1 MFRLFRVELA
11 RVLALN
17 LRYPTN
23 FISSLL
29 INTMMFYGLFKG
41 AQYLSGQQVF
51 GERLDTMVLGYAA
64 WVLVTKAINRT
75 PIAIQEDADTGVLE
89 SLFLSAY
96 RKDILFLTRALAGAV
111 IDVVTVV
118 AIVFLLVLFTGSSIA
133 FSAWVLLP
141 VATLVL
147 SAIGLGLVLGAFAL
161 QVKRV
166 NAILPSVQLLALGLM
181 FTPFEEL
188 SRTWP
193 EMASQL
199 YLGLPMVPSVVL
211 LRELM
216 VQQVVN
222 PQSML
227 MAIANAISYVLMGM
241 LFFSLMTRRARSK
254 GLLGGH

>member
-1 MFRLFRVELA
+1 MFRLFRVEFL

-29 INTMMFYGLFKG
+29 INTFMFYGLFKG

-51 GERLDTMVLGYAA
+51 GDRLDTMVVGYAA
-64 WVLVTKAINRT
+64 WVLVTKAITRT

-96 RKDILFLTRALAGAV
+96 RKDLLFLTRALAGAV
-111 IDVVTVV
+111 IDVATVV
-118 AIVFLLVLFTGSSIA
+118 AIVCLLVLFTGSGIV
-133 FSAWVLLP
+133 FSLWVMVP
-141 VATLVL
+141 AATLVL
-147 SAIGLGLVLGAFAL
+147 SAIGLGLVMGAFAL

-166 NAILPSVQLLALGLM
+166 NAVLPSVQLLALGLM

-188 SRTWP
+188 SREWP
-193 EMASQL
+193 QMLSHL
-199 YLGLPMVPSVVL
+199 YLGLPMVPSVVV

-216 VQQVVN
+216 VHNVVN
-222 PQSML
+222 PVTVS

>member
-1 MFRLFRVELA
+1 MHRLFWVELA

-29 INTMMFYGLFKG
+29 INTLLFYGLFKG

-51 GERLDTMVLGYAA
+51 GDRLDTMVVGYAA

-96 RKDILFLTRALAGAV
+96 RKDVLFLTRALAGAV
-111 IDVVTVV
+111 IDVTTVV
-118 AIVFLLVLFTGSSIA
+118 VVVLLLVLFTGSHIV
-133 FSAWVLLP
+133 FSAWVVLP
-141 VATLVL
+141 AFTLVL
-147 SAIGLGLVLGAFAL
+147 SAIGLGLMLGALAL

-166 NAILPSVQLLALGLM
+166 NAILPSVQMLSLGLM
-181 FTPFEEL
+181 FTPFETL
-188 SRTWP
+188 SNDFP
-193 EMASQL
+193 EIISQL
-199 YLGLPMVPSVVL
+199 YLALPMVPSVVL

-222 PQSML
+222 PMSIS
-227 MAIANAISYVLMGM
+227 MAITNAASYVLLGM
-241 LFFSLMTRRARSK
+241 FFFSLMTRRARSK